1 MRQRRLARL
10 SSGSLSGW
18 STSVSPG
25 ALLDSPSTAI
35 WRHADMRYLV
45 ISDIHGN
52 LEALEAT
59 LEATDDYD
67 RVLVLGDLVGYGAD
81 PNAVIDRVRALPTS
95 AIIRGN
101 HDKVST
107 GVDGI
112 DGFNPVARSAIEW
125 TAAALTTEN
134 RAWLAT
140 LPSGPVPIDEM
151 TEICH
156 GTPHD
161 EDQYVFDQVDAL
173 RALRSAQRPL
183 CLYGHTHVPA
193 VYTVRTQHAPG
204 GQSRLLQQDTVD
216 GTAPVRDSPFDI
228 ALDDHSRYLVNCGA
242 VGQPRDGDPRAAY
255 GMLDTTAGS
264 LTIMRTPYDVATA
277 MAKIVAAGLPDVLAR
292 RLEAGR

>member
-1 MRQRRLARL
+1 
-10 SSGSLSGW
+10 
-18 STSVSPG
+18 
-25 ALLDSPSTAI
+25 
-35 WRHADMRYLV
+35 MRYLV
-45 ISDIHGN
+45 ISDIHAN

-59 LEATDDYD
+59 LEATNNCD

-81 PNAVIDRVRALPTS
+81 PNAVIERVRALPLA

-107 GVDGI
+107 GIDGVE
-112 DGFNPVARSAIEW
+112 GFNPVARSAVEW
-125 TAAALTTEN
+125 TAGALTTEN

-140 LPSGPVPIDEM
+140 LPQGPVLVDDL

-156 GTPHD
+156 GAPHD

-173 RALRSAQRPL
+173 RAIRSAQRPL

-193 VYTVRTQHAPG
+193 VYTLREQHAPG
-204 GQSRLLQQDTVD
+204 SQSRSLRDDIVD
-216 GTAPVRDSPFDI
+216 ATGPLRDSPFGI
-228 ALDDHSRYLVNCGA
+228 TLDDHSRYLINCGA

-255 GMLDTTAGS
+255 GVLDTVARS
-264 LTIMRTPYDVATA
+264 VTIMRTPYDVAAA

-292 RLEAGR
+292 RLGVGR